1 VGLGAA
7 SVSVAHALSRRFSK
21 VLFASDGNGI
31 DPAPGGSHPLLDQ
44 NFSTAAVQVQHEQ
57 TSWTRIDKLRLLAA
71 WPSALRLM
79 QPCHYISVPPPG
91 QINCG
96 RCEKCIRTMLGLLAL
111 GKLAE
116 AGAFAD
122 DDVTPEMV
130 RPIPVAN
137 QVKADLLQQLIDP
150 LRAAGREDLVRVI
163 RRKLL
168 AFRWRK
174 NYRRLKPRFL
184 QRRPDR

>member
-1 VGLGAA
+1 
-7 SVSVAHALSRRFSK
+7 
-21 VLFASDGNGI
+21 
-31 DPAPGGSHPLLDQ
+31 
-44 NFSTAAVQVQHEQ
+44 
-57 TSWTRIDKLRLLAA
+57 
-71 WPSALRLM
+71 
-79 QPCHYISVPPPG
+79 
-91 QINCG
+91 
-96 RCEKCIRTMLGLLAL
+96 MLGLLAL